1 MHAFY
6 MRIAGTH
13 PRIPPDPLSEAL
25 VSSSLPFV
33 TAYQSQGALAVEA
46 LGEPSRRAIFE
57 LLVDGPRTV
66 GELAEVLPISRPA
79 VSQHLK
85 VLHDRGL
92 VDVRPQGTR
101 RLYLVDPDGVEA
113 MRAYLDQMWDSAL
126 RAFARAVENDTV
138 QNNEGKRT
146 R

>member
-1 MHAFY
+1 
-6 MRIAGTH
+6 
-13 PRIPPDPLSEAL
+13 
-25 VSSSLPFV
+25 V
-33 TAYQSQGALAVEA
+33 TTYQSRGALALEA
-46 LGEPSRRAIFE
+46 LGEPTRRALFE
-57 LLVDGPRTV
+57 LLVDGPRSV
-66 GELAEVLPISRPA
+66 GELAAEIQHSVPISRPA

-101 RLYLVDPDGVEA
+101 RLYLVSPDGVEA

-126 RAFARAVENDTV
+126 RAFARAVEDDAARNETQDTT
-138 QNNEGKRT
+138 QNSKGKRK